1 MAETVT
7 TVDTSPDTEVL
18 TPEEQDSL
26 QVGEQLVADQEALLA
41 GKYKNAEELEKAYIE
56 LQGKLGSKDDTVAE
70 PEATQD
76 EAEPDPEP
84 EAEQQPESNA
94 DPDLFD
100 KMWEEAT
107 TNQKYSKE
115 SLDKL
120 EQMSPRDLAQMHMAY
135 RANQPASIPL
145 TDQTVNE
152 LKGVA
157 GGDQGYDTMIGWAKN
172 NLQEQEIAMY
182 DRVMDMGDPV
192 ACFFA
197 VQALKY
203 RYDDAS
209 GVDGKMLTGKAPSN
223 SMDQFKSNAQLVE
236 AMSDPRYDKDPA
248 YRREVM
254 EKLERSNLG

>member
-1 MAETVT
+1 MAETLT
-7 TVDTSPDTEVL
+7 YDNTPDTEVL
-18 TPEEQDSL
+18 TADEQDSL
-26 QVGEQLVADQEALLA
+26 EVGETLQAEQENLLA

-76 EAEPDPEP
+76 EAEPDPE
-84 EAEQQPESNA
+84 AEQQPESNA

-115 SLDKL
+115 SLEKL
-120 EQMSPRDLAQMHMAY
+120 EQMSPRDLAQMHMQY

-157 GGDQGYDTMIGWAKN
+157 GGDQGYDSMIGWAKN

-203 RYDDAS
+203 RYDDAA

-223 SMDQFKSNAQLVE
+223 SGSQFKSNAQLVE
-236 AMSDPRYDKDPA
+236 AMSDPKYDNDPA

-254 EKLERSNLG
+254 EKLERSNIEF

>member
-1 MAETVT
+1 MAETIT
-7 TVDTSPDTEVL
+7 TTDAAPEVEVL

-26 QVGEQLVADQEALLA
+26 QVGEQLVSEQEGLLA

-56 LQGKLGSKDDTVAE
+56 LQGKLGSKDNTVSE
-70 PEATQD
+70 PEATQE
-76 EAEPDPEP
+76 EAEPEV
-84 EAEQQPESNA
+84 EEQPESNA
-94 DPDLFD
+94 DSDLFD

-157 GGDQGYDTMIGWAKN
+157 GGDQGYDSMIGWAKN

-236 AMSDPRYDKDPA
+236 AMSDPKYDKDPA

-254 EKLERSNLG
+254 EKLERSNLA

>member
-1 MAETVT
+1 MAETIT
-7 TVDTSPDTEVL
+7 TVDTSTDTEVL

-26 QVGEQLVADQEALLA
+26 QVGEQLVAEQEGLLA
-41 GKYKNAEELEKAYIE
+41 GKYANAEELEKAYIE
-56 LQGKLGSKDDTVAE
+56 LQGKLGSKDNESTE
-70 PEATQD
+70 PEATQ
-76 EAEPDPEP
+76 EETEP
-84 EAEQQPESNA
+84 EVEEQSESNA
-94 DPDLFD
+94 DSDLFD
-100 KMWEEAT
+100 TMWEEAT
-107 TNQKYSKE
+107 TDKQFSKE
-115 SLDKL
+115 SLEKL
-120 EQMSPRDLAQMHMAY
+120 EQMSPRDLAQMHMTY
-135 RANQPASIPL
+135 RAQQPASVPL

-157 GGDQGYDTMIGWAKN
+157 GGDQGYESMIGWAKN

-223 SMDQFKSNAQLVE
+223 SGSQFKSNAQLVE
-236 AMSDPRYDKDPA
+236 AMSDPKYDKDPA
-248 YRREVM
+248 FRKEVM
-254 EKLERSNLG
+254 DKLERSNIEF